1 MAGHYNK
8 ENTDCQCV
16 SLATKK
22 QPTMPLSRQGLS
34 SWLGSLHSGQLDT
47 YYLSFTKSA
56 NDRRA
61 LIGVLLELMP

>member
-8 ENTDCQCV
+8 ESTDCQCV

-34 SWLGSLHSGQLDT
+34 SWLGSLHSRPTIQHL
-47 YYLSFTKSA
+47 YNLEAYL
-56 NDRRA
+56 
-61 LIGVLLELMP
+61 I